1 MPVGT
6 AVFVRVDAGKDM
18 HALSMEIV
26 ITRGSETHADSHPLV
41 GKPPPQSLLG
51 VQPNCWRQTRGPSPA
66 ITTPEFLF

>member
-6 AVFVRVDAGKDM
+6 AGFVRVDAGKDM

-41 GKPPPQSLLG
+41 GKPPPQSLPG
-51 VQPNCWRQTRGPSPA
+51 VSQIAGDKQGAPA
-66 ITTPEFLF
+66 QQSTPGFLF